1 MNSAHFYMNTGDL
14 GSYFNL
20 RTFGKT
26 QRITNVTVNV
36 DIDHLLSC
44 IVFYQRFIFPVLQE
58 EKQKYRHP

>member
-26 QRITNVTVNV
+26 QRITDVTYLHKTSDFTNRVV
-36 DIDHLLSC
+36 YVYC
-44 IVFYQRFIFPVLQE
+44 G
-58 EKQKYRHP
+58 

>member
-26 QRITNVTVNV
+26 QRITDVM
-36 DIDHLLSC
+36 
-44 IVFYQRFIFPVLQE
+44 
-58 EKQKYRHP
+58 